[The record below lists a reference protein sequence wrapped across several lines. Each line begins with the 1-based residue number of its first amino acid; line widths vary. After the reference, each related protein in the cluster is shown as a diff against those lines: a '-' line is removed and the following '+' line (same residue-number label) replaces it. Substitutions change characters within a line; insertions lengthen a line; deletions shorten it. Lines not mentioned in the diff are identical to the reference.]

1 MLRADLEADF
11 TAYVAERWSPL
22 VRFATLLT
30 QSDADAEDLVQG
42 ALVKAASRWER
53 VADSPEGY
61 VRTIITRDHVSRW
74 RRHRGRVVLHAEVP
88 EAPARESDAA
98 GLLDLR
104 AALASLPP
112 RQRAAVVLRHHLG
125 LSERETAETMR
136 CSVGAVKSQTH
147 AGLSRLRALLA
158 EPASATV

>member
-1 MLRADLEADF
+1 MLPDDLEADF
-11 TAYVAERWSPL
+11 EAYVAERWDAL
-22 VRFATLLT
+22 VRFAVLLCG
-30 QSDADAEDLVQG
+30 SEADGQDLVQG

-147 AGLSRLRALLA
+147 AGLSRLRGLLA
-158 EPASATV
+158 EHASATV